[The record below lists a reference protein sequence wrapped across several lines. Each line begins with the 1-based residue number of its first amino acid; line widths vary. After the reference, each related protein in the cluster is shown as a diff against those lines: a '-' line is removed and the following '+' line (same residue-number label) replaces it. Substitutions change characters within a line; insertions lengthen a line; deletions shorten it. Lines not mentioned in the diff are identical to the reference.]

1 MCFST
6 WDLLTLI
13 VWWRRR
19 KNNRKHSHPCSVVLF
34 FLLWQETWQRQ
45 LKEGEVYFGS
55 RWRVLHQGREVWC
68 QEKQVAVMSL
78 EAEGVNA
85 GVQLPVSC
93 LFSPGALP
101 NKQCCFPLE
110 WVILPQLAQSRKLLT
125 NMVDFFS
132 KLSLGH
138 DPSWQSDYAKQGH
151 SHFICLSSVN

>member
-1 MCFST
+1 MAPGGEYS
-6 WDLLTLI
+6 I
-13 VWWRRR
+13 KGEKSGVRRGR
-19 KNNRKHSHPCSVVLF
+19 
-34 FLLWQETWQRQ
+34 WQSCATR
-45 LKEGEVYFGS
+45 G
-55 RWRVLHQGREVWC
+55 
-68 QEKQVAVMSL
+68 L

-93 LFSPGALP
+93 LFNPGALP